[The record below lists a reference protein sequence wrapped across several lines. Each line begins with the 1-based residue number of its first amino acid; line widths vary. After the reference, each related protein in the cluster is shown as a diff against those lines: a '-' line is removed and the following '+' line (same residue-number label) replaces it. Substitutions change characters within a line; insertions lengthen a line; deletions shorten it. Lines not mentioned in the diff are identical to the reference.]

1 MNSAHVDRIEYAVA
15 QDAARYL
22 EAQQPDSALNLLRQ
36 LIPTQCDGD
45 DPCELNLDRELREL
59 RSCLVRAAEEIQH
72 HYPGHALRTLR
83 IAIGRAP
90 LG

>member
-36 LIPTQCDGD
+36 LIPTQFDGD
-45 DPCELNLDRELREL
+45 AREPEVDRELREL
-59 RSCLVRAAEEIQH
+59 RSCLVRAAEEIQY

>member
-1 MNSAHVDRIEYAVA
+1 MKTAHVDRIEYAVA

-36 LIPTQCDGD
+36 LIPTQFDEG
-45 DPCELNLDRELREL
+45 PGELNIDGELREL
-59 RSCLVRAAEEIQH
+59 RTCLVRAAEEIQH
-72 HYPGHALRTLR
+72 HYPGHALRRLR

>member
-1 MNSAHVDRIEYAVA
+1 MNTAHVDRIEYTVA

-22 EAQQPDSALNLLRQ
+22 EAQQPDRALNLLRQ
-36 LIPTQCDGD
+36 PIPTQYDGD
-45 DPCELNLDRELREL
+45 SCGPNLDRELREL

>member
-1 MNSAHVDRIEYAVA
+1 MNTAPIDRIEYAVA

-22 EAQQPDSALNLLRQ
+22 EAQQPDSALKLLRQ
-36 LIPTQCDGD
+36 LVPTPLDGD
-45 DPCELNLDRELREL
+45 GREPNLDRELREL
-59 RSCLVRAAEEIQH
+59 RSCLVRAAQEIQH